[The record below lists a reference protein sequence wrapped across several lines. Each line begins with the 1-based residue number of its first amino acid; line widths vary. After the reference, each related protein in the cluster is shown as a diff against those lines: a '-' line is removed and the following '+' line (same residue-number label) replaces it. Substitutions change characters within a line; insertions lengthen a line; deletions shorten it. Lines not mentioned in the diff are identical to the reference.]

1 MPEYWLTGV
10 TSTANDTRRVRWA
23 KMLRRERT
31 RQAVTSAATDV
42 EYINPLRRLR
52 VKLLNVLNT

>member
-1 MPEYWLTGV
+1 MPEFWLSGV

-31 RQAVTSAATDV
+31 IRGVSSAATDV
-42 EYINPLRRLR
+42 QYINPLRRLR